1 MTKFL
6 KITNAP
12 FTGQLISCNGIKA
25 VKTLSATATLVTID
39 YVDGTTTSIITAPQV
54 DSDVYLDIVNSIE
67 IALSTGWTSPYFEMI
82 LPKAVTSILNA

>member
-25 VKTLSATATLVTID
+25 VATQTATATLVTID
-39 YVDGTTTSIITAPQV
+39 YVDGTTTTITTAAQL

-67 IALSTGWTSPYFEMI
+67 TALSTGWTSPYFELI
-82 LPKAVTSILNA
+82 LPKAVTSIINA